1 MKLYQFL
8 DQPKVKKQ
16 LTIIFTGFLLGLLA
30 YLFIVYTEDRDNI
43 ALILSGALGV
53 IIAYLATLLS
63 KWLNKLI
70 PWKTHTGLRLLT
82 GTFSVAII
90 AILIWLLGIYGFGF
104 LKNGNDHF
112 WDNYG
117 ESLLKLIILLFTIS
131 LIYNII
137 YFAIY
142 SYYQYAK
149 GQLQS
154 IQLERKQT
162 ALQLEALK
170 SRLSPHF
177 LFNSINTVS
186 SLLFKDL
193 TKAELFIRK
202 LAYSYQ
208 YTLNNYENRL
218 VTVEEELTFVNS
230 YVFLV
235 KTRFGNHLSFDV
247 ELSEDVL
254 KTKIPPLTLQI
265 LVENAVKHNQMSE
278 SQKLNIKISTVKDQI
293 NVSNNKTSSPNRIES
308 FKIGLNNI
316 TSRYR
321 LLVNKKIEIIDSDQF
336 TVRLPYIE

>member
-8 DQPKVKKQ
+8 DQPKVRKH
-16 LTIIFTGFLLGLLA
+16 LTIIFTGFLLGFLI
-30 YLFIVYTEDRDNI
+30 YLFLVYTEDRNTL
-43 ALILSGALGV
+43 ALVLSGFIGV
-53 IIAYLATLLS
+53 VVAYLATVFS

-70 PWKTHTGLRLLT
+70 SWKAHTGLRLLT
-82 GTFSVAII
+82 GTFSVTII
-90 AILIWLLGIYGFGF
+90 AFLIWLLGIYGLTF
-104 LKNGNDHF
+104 LTHKSDNF
-112 WDNYG
+112 WEDYW
-117 ESLLKLIILLFTIS
+117 EHLLKLVILLFSIS

-142 SYYQYAK
+142 SYYQYVK

-154 IQLERKQT
+154 VQLERKQT

-170 SRLSPHF
+170 SQLSPHF

-186 SLLFKDL
+186 SLLFKDV
-193 TKAELFIRK
+193 TKAALFIRK

-208 YTLNNYENRL
+208 YTLNNYENQL

-235 KTRFGNHLSFDV
+235 KTRFGNHLSFDA
-247 ELSEDVL
+247 ELPEDVL
-254 KTKIPPLTLQI
+254 TTKIPPLTLQI

-278 SQKLNIKISTVKDQI
+278 SQKLNIKIATEKDQI
-293 NVSNNKTSSPNRIES
+293 SISNNKTIVPNRVES

-321 LLVNKKIEIIDSDQF
+321 LLVNKKIEIINDDQF
-336 TVRLPYIE
+336 IVRLPYIR